1 MGRVFV
7 CVRIVSQKPGANIC
21 PWTNTISKTWGKYS
35 SMDEYLL
42 ETLGEYSS
50 MDEYFLE
57 NMGQIFVRGRIVS
70 LGNVGRILVFVR
82 GRVLFRKHGRIFVR
96 GRIVLENVG
105 RIFVRGRMLPLSHT
119 TLTVYY
125 KENSTAVTISFFRVP
140 GPRLRG
146 KKTKV
151 PGTQYQYQ
159 LYLVQKACIK
169 QKENAKKFAQCETAG
184 DRQF

>member
-96 GRIVLENVG
+96 GRIVS
-105 RIFVRGRMLPLSHT
+105 RKRGANIRSWTNATFMSHHT
-119 TLTVYY
+119 YGLLQRKQYGSH
-125 KENSTAVTISFFRVP
+125 NFLFSC
-140 GPRLRG
+140 PRSPFTG
-146 KKTKV
+146 EK
-151 PGTQYQYQ
+151 
-159 LYLVQKACIK
+159 
-169 QKENAKKFAQCETAG
+169 N
-184 DRQF
+184 